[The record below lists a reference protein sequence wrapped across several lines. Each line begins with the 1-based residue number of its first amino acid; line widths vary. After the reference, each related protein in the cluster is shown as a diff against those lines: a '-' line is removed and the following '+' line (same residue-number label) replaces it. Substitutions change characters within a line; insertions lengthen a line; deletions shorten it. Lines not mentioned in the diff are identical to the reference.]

1 MAVNQ
6 VRDCG
11 RVERMKN
18 GADDENA
25 DGEVLRARIKLDVTR
40 KKENGEK
47 IKRNTEAE
55 NALRRLGGCESDMEL
70 GHWVTGSMGHLGHL
84 SGPGHRVTGSSF

>member
-1 MAVNQ
+1 MAANQ

-40 KKENGEK
+40 KKG
-47 IKRNTEAE
+47 KR
-55 NALRRLGGCESDMEL
+55 
-70 GHWVTGSMGHLGHL
+70 
-84 SGPGHRVTGSSF
+84 

>member
-1 MAVNQ
+1 MAANQ

-18 GADDENA
+18 GADDESA

-40 KKENGEK
+40 KKG
-47 IKRNTEAE
+47 KR
-55 NALRRLGGCESDMEL
+55 
-70 GHWVTGSMGHLGHL
+70 
-84 SGPGHRVTGSSF
+84 